1 VDSVDIRVV
10 RVVGYILVL
19 VSECPES
26 FFQIWLYLYWVG
38 YQSRVQLEIQVRR
51 YFGCNTVII
60 CPDHQGG
67 RVSGET
73 RKFLQSGR
81 VKQVRSVEHDG
92 RVEGSTTIGQLLSPP
107 FEVQSQK

>member
-19 VSECPES
+19 DSECPGS
-26 FFQIWLYLYWVG
+26 FSQIWLYSYWVG
-38 YQSRVQLEIQVRR
+38 YQSRGQLEIQVRR
-51 YFGCNTVII
+51 CFGCNTVII

-73 RKFLQSGR
+73 RKGLQNGR
-81 VKQVRSVEHDG
+81 VKQVHSEEHDG
-92 RVEGSTTIGQLLSPP
+92 RVEGSTTIGQLSSRP
-107 FEVQSQK
+107 FEA